1 MKNWANLTPEKCAF
15 TRLRTSINAWPFSTR
30 RWRTEFYIFQST
42 IKPFLHFVNELYWI
56 YFVCV
61 CCSWFIIFL
70 ATLYYNTLF
79 VFRIAIL
86 RIEMHKV
93 SQTLKQS
100 TFSTFYHRQCQRIVV
115 TCCCIEM
122 HFRET
127 KVWIRSTRW
136 KVATFHSLE
145 LNEKRVE
152 SFSMARVTFSMQSQ
166 VEDWN
171 ALPD

>member
-1 MKNWANLTPEKCAF
+1 MRVHKIENVNKCLA
-15 TRLRTSINAWPFSTR
+15 
-30 RWRTEFYIFQST
+30 
-42 IKPFLHFVNELYWI
+42 FLHTKVTYWSLHFSVYDQTVFAFRERNWI

-79 VFRIAIL
+79 VFRIAII

-152 SFSMARVTFSMQSQ
+152 SVSMARVTFSMQSQ

-171 ALPD
+171 ALTD